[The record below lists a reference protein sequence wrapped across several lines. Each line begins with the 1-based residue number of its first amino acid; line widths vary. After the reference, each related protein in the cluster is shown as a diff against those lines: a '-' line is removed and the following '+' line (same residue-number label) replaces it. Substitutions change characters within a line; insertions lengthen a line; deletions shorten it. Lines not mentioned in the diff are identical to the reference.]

1 MNIYQQILE
10 KYWGFREFLPLQ
22 DDIIKSVAAG
32 NDTLGLMPTGGGK
45 SVTFQ
50 VPALAREGI
59 CLVITPLIALM
70 KDQIEKLNQL
80 GIRALAVHSG
90 MSRDE
95 IDVALDNAIYG
106 NYKFLYLSPER
117 LGTEI
122 FKVRIEKMNV
132 NLIAVDEAHCIS
144 QWGYDFRPSYLRI
157 VELRKYLPG
166 VPVLALTATATP
178 EVCEDIQE
186 RLNFRPKNLLRTTFE
201 RKNLVYTVR
210 EAEDKQKYILRL
222 VRQMMG
228 SGIIY
233 VRSRKKTKDLA
244 DYLQKNSISCDYYH
258 AGLVHPVRNRK
269 QQEWMNGKIRII
281 IATNAFGMGID
292 KPDVR
297 FVIHIDLP
305 DSLEEYFQ
313 EAGRAGRDNRPAH
326 AILLYNDGDKLSSQ
340 KRLIVNFPEP
350 DMIRQIYRA
359 LGNFFQIPLG
369 SAKDQVFDFNIA
381 KFASRYKLSI
391 LTIYSSL
398 KILQLEGYLEV
409 TEEIFNPSKIKF
421 LAARDELY
429 RFQIENVDFDAFI
442 KLLLRT
448 YTGVFTDFITI
459 YEDSLALKAKVKTEV
474 IIDYLKKMN
483 SMGIIRYLPQK
494 KTPVVIFTEERLDVK
509 NLRIS
514 KENYKDRKDR
524 YTKRINEVIRYATE
538 KEHCRSVLL
547 LEYFGEKNARRCGH
561 CDVCMRNEELD
572 LSKYEYDLAVEEIK
586 DLLSEQSL
594 TLEMLVDSLSLPEN
608 KGIRVIRWLLDNNRL
623 VLEKDQTLKWRGAG
637 RNDLNLK

>member
-10 KYWGFREFLPLQ
+10 KYWGFSEFLPLQ
-22 DDIIKSVAAG
+22 DEIIKSIAAG

-50 VPALAREGI
+50 VPAMAKEGI

-70 KDQIEKLNQL
+70 KDQVEKLCQL
-80 GIRALAVHSG
+80 GIRAISVHSG
-90 MSRDE
+90 MSREE

-122 FKVRIEKMNV
+122 FRVRIEKMNV

-166 VPVLALTATATP
+166 IPVLALTATAIP
-178 EVCEDIQE
+178 EVCDDIQE
-186 RLNFRPKNLLRTTFE
+186 KLNFRPKNLLRTTFE
-201 RKNLVYTVR
+201 RKNLIYTVR

-222 VRQMMG
+222 VCKMPG

-244 DYLQKNSISCDYYH
+244 EYLQKNSVSCDYYH
-258 AGLVHPVRNRK
+258 AGLTHPVRSRK
-269 QQEWMNGKIRII
+269 QEEWMNGKIRII

-297 FVIHIDLP
+297 FVIHIDPP

-313 EAGRAGRDNRPAH
+313 EAGRAGRDNKPAH
-326 AILLYNDGDKLSSQ
+326 AILLYNAGDKLSSE
-340 KRLIVNFPEP
+340 KRITVNFPEP
-350 DMIRQIYRA
+350 DVIRLIYRA
-359 LGNFFQIPLG
+359 LGNFFQIPVG
-369 SAKDQVFDFNIA
+369 GAKDQVFDFNIA

-391 LTIYSSL
+391 LTIFSSL
-398 KILQLEGYLEV
+398 KLLQLEGYLEV

-429 RFQIENVDFDAFI
+429 RFQVENADFDSFI

-448 YTGVFTDFITI
+448 YTGVFTEFVTI
-459 YEDSLALKAKVKTEV
+459 YEDSLALKAHVKTEV
-474 IIDYLKKMN
+474 IIEYLKRLN
-483 SMGIIRYLPQK
+483 TLGIIRYLPQK
-494 KTPVVIFTEERLDVK
+494 KTPVIIFTEERLDVK

-514 KENYKDRKDR
+514 RENYKDRKDR
-524 YTKRINEVIRYATE
+524 YTKRINEVIRYTTE
-538 KEHCRSVLL
+538 KNHCRSSML
-547 LEYFGEKNARRCGH
+547 LEYFGEKDARRCGQ

-572 LSKYEYDLAVEEIK
+572 LSIYEYDYAVEEIREILADK
-586 DLLSEQSL
+586 KL
-594 TLEMLVDSLSLPEN
+594 TVGILVDSLSLPEA
-608 KGIRVIRWLLDNNRL
+608 KAIKVIRWMLDNNRL
-623 VLEKDQTLKWRGAG
+623 VLEGDQTLRWKQ
-637 RNDLNLK
+637 KK

>member
-10 KYWGFREFLPLQ
+10 KYWGFKEFLPLQ
-22 DDIIKSVAAG
+22 DDIIKSIAAG

-70 KDQIEKLNQL
+70 KDQVEKLNQH
-80 GIRALAVHSG
+80 GIRAIAIHSG

-166 VPVLALTATATP
+166 IPVLALTATATP
-178 EVCEDIQE
+178 EVCDDIQE
-186 RLNFRPKNLLRTTFE
+186 KLNFRPGNLLRTTFE

-222 VRQMMG
+222 VRLMMG

-244 DYLQKNSISCDYYH
+244 VYLQKNNISCDYYH
-258 AGLVHPVRNRK
+258 AGLTHPVRNRK

-313 EAGRAGRDNRPAH
+313 EAGRAGRDHKPAH
-326 AILLYNDGDKLSSQ
+326 AILLYNAGDKLSSE
-340 KRLIVNFPEP
+340 KRVTVNFPEP
-350 DMIRQIYRA
+350 DVIRQIYRA
-359 LGNFFQIPLG
+359 LGNFFQIPVG

-381 KFASRYKLSI
+381 EFASRYKLSI
-391 LTIYSSL
+391 LTIFSSFN
-398 KILQLEGYLEV
+398 ILQLEGYLEV
-409 TEEIFNPSKIKF
+409 TEEIYNPSKIKF
-421 LAARDELY
+421 LTARDELY

-448 YTGVFTDFITI
+448 YTGVFTEFVTI
-459 YEDSLALKAKVKTEV
+459 YEDSLASKAKVKTEV
-474 IIDYLKKMN
+474 IIEYLKRLN
-483 SMGIIRYLPQK
+483 SLGIIRYLPQK
-494 KTPVVIFTEERLDVK
+494 KTPVIIFTEERLDVK
-509 NLRIS
+509 DLRIS

-524 YTKRINEVIRYATE
+524 YIKRINEVVRYATDQN
-538 KEHCRSVLL
+538 HCRSVLL
-547 LEYFGEKNARRCGH
+547 LEYFGEKNAKPCGH

-572 LSKYEYDLAVEEIK
+572 LSKYEYDHAVEEIK
-586 DLLSEQSL
+586 DLLSEQKL
-594 TLEMLVDSLSLPEN
+594 TLEVLVDSLSLPEN

-623 VLEKDQTLKWRGAG
+623 VLEKDQTLRL
-637 RNDLNLK
+637 R

>member
-1 MNIYQQILE
+1 MNTYRQILE
-10 KYWGFREFLPLQ
+10 KYWGYSEFLPLQ
-22 DDIIKSVAAG
+22 DEIIKSVAAG
-32 NDTLGLMPTGGGK
+32 KDTLALMPTGGGK

-50 VPALAREGI
+50 VPAMAKEGI

-70 KDQIEKLNQL
+70 KDQIERLSQC
-80 GIRALAVHSG
+80 GIRAIAVHSG
-90 MSRDE
+90 MSREE
-95 IDVALDNAIYG
+95 IDITLDNAIYG
-106 NYKFLYLSPER
+106 NFKFLYLSPER

-122 FKVRIEKMNV
+122 FRVRLEKMNV
-132 NLIAVDEAHCIS
+132 CLIAVDEAHCIS

-157 VELRKYLPG
+157 AELRKLLPE

-178 EVCEDIQE
+178 EVCEDIQDK
-186 RLNFRPKNLLRTTFE
+186 LNIRPKNLLRKTFE

-222 VRQMMG
+222 VKKMEG

-233 VRSRKKTKDLA
+233 ARSRKKTKDLA
-244 DYLQKNSISCDYYH
+244 VWLQKNFVSCDYYH
-258 AGLVHPVRNRK
+258 AGLTHPVRNRK
-269 QQEWMNGKIRII
+269 QQEWMTGKIRII

-313 EAGRAGRDNRPAH
+313 EAGRAGRDNKPAH
-326 AILLYNDGDKLSSQ
+326 AILLYNPGDKLSFS
-340 KRLIVNFPEP
+340 KRLSVNFPEP
-350 DMIRQIYRA
+350 EVIRQIYRA
-359 LGNFFQIPLG
+359 LGNFFQIPVG
-369 SAKDQVFDFNIA
+369 GAKDQVFDFNIA
-381 KFASRYKLSI
+381 EFASRYRFSI
-391 LTIYSSL
+391 LTIFSSL

-421 LAARDELY
+421 RAQRDELY
-429 RFQIENVDFDAFI
+429 KFQIENADFDTFI

-448 YTGVFTDFITI
+448 YTGVFTEFVTI

-474 IIDYLKKMN
+474 IIEYLKRLN

-524 YTKRINEVIRYATE
+524 YTKRINEVIRYATD
-538 KEHCRSVLL
+538 KNHCRSSIL
-547 LEYFGEKNARRCGH
+547 LEYFGEKNARRCDQ
-561 CDVCMRNEELD
+561 CDVCLRNKELD
-572 LSKYEYDLAVEEIK
+572 LSKYEYDYAIEEIREI
-586 DLLSEQSL
+586 LAEQKL
-594 TLEMLVDSLSLPEN
+594 TIEILVDSLSLPES
-608 KGIRVIRWLLDNNRL
+608 KAISVIRWLLDNNRL
-623 VLEKDQTLKWRGAG
+623 VLEKDQTLRWLRAKS
-637 RNDLNLK
+637 